1 MRRPALTGA
10 GMPTRRL
17 FGRGHPGVRGA
28 GCGPQDLSSQG
39 AMTVDAE
46 PSRSQGRAVATSFHT
61 RRRTL
66 ASARACAID
75 CLQAFRRAAPRFPLS
90 RPTSRTH
97 LRNRLLSGA
106 AAADIRRGR
115 SPSPR
120 LHEAESDC
128 ARRAARGRGTGCLSA
143 RPPWPRVGAGE
154 PVVRAARKDPP
165 EPLPQGAACGNA
177 ACWDVCAGRE
187 RRLWGRRGS
196 PATR

>member
-61 RRRTL
+61 RRRTS

-97 LRNRLLSGA
+97 LRNRLLNGA

-115 SPSPR
+115 SPSHGAPKPSPTVR
-120 LHEAESDC
+120 VEPPEA
-128 ARRAARGRGTGCLSA
+128 AGTGCLSA